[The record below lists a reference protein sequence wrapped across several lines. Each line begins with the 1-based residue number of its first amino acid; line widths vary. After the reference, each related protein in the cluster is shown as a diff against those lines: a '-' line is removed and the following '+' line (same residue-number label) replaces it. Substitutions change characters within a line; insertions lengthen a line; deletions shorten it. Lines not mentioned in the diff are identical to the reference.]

1 MYDAVLPWTQ
11 LCVLQLWSIIQWC
24 TNMWAQQS
32 HPPTSL
38 QQRLYTKGRV
48 HLPTHLGKKQK
59 LITII
64 ELWDPESKTKS
75 QRNLNGIPALQARSH
90 NWWFAFNW
98 FLIFQVSKPFQQF
111 PYIPLFFNF
120 FFWVWIIFFF
130 FLMFL
135 QVPSN
140 TFLNLHVYLFNDR
153 ACAPVVDDKN
163 CAIITNHLSR
173 WKP

>member
-24 TNMWAQQS
+24 TNKWAQQS

-64 ELWDPESKTKS
+64 ELWDRESKTKS
-75 QRNLNGIPALQARSH
+75 QRNLSGIPALKARSH

-98 FLIFQVSKPFQQF
+98 FLIFQVLKPFQQF

-120 FFWVWIIFFF
+120 FFLVWISF
-130 FLMFL
+130 FLN
-135 QVPSN
+135 VSTS
-140 TFLNLHVYLFNDR
+140 TFKYLPQPT
-153 ACAPVVDDKN
+153 C
-163 CAIITNHLSR
+163 ISL
-173 WKP
+173 